1 VPGTWTRPHVDANP
15 PLNVS
20 FGLQPLAVKK
30 DSPALRLSNPGPKA
44 ALGVVWGMSDTGA
57 IDAASKR
64 LGLALDALGAA
75 VDRRREAARAEAD
88 LADQLHAIAGDRSK
102 LAAELDQAAA
112 RGKALEVAN
121 REVARR
127 LDVAI
132 ETIRDVL
139 EANDR

>member
-1 VPGTWTRPHVDANP
+1 
-15 PLNVS
+15 
-20 FGLQPLAVKK
+20 
-30 DSPALRLSNPGPKA
+30 
-44 ALGVVWGMSDTGA
+44 MSDTGA

-75 VDRRREAARAEAD
+75 VDRRREAARAEAE
-88 LADQLHAIAGDRSK
+88 LADQLHAIASDRSK